1 MISLSWLHFFFV
13 LSFTKMFLQV
23 TQQDLEDTYNPS
35 FKSCVKEG
43 QASGLMCSYNR
54 LNGIPMCADYDLL
67 TLTVRDQWG
76 FEGYA
81 RIN

>member
-1 MISLSWLHFFFV
+1 
-13 LSFTKMFLQV
+13 MFLQV

-43 QASGLMCSYNR
+43 QASSLMCSYNR

-76 FEGYA
+76 FEGYVPGST
-81 RIN
+81 NCVFSVQL